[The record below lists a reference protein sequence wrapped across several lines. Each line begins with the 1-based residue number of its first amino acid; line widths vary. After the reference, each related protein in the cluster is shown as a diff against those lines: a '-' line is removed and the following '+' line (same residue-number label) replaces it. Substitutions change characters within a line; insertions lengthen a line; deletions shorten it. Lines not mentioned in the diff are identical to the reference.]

1 MFAKHC
7 LGCEATA
14 EDKADRDVCLSG
26 LAYSW
31 GRDRK
36 EASRWIYQLMG
47 GDRCHGGQY
56 SRGGQQKC
64 SWEHLW
70 GGGGQARGVN
80 EARSGH
86 VSGRDICLPLVLR
99 GPCFQVA
106 GLCVSSV
113 QEAFSTGGCILCVS
127 LLSKCSVAAFCIPP
141 MGSFLF
147 SLGIVVGLR
156 DRYSLLAWREWPHLV
171 YSLD

>member
-14 EDKADRDVCLSG
+14 QDKADRDVCLSG

-70 GGGGQARGVN
+70 GGGGQASGVN
-80 EARSGH
+80 EARPGH

-106 GLCVSSV
+106 GLCVSSA
-113 QEAFSTGGCILCVS
+113 QEAFSTGGCILCPS
-127 LLSKCSVAAFCIPP
+127 TLQMQC
-141 MGSFLF
+141 GSFLHLSNGILFVFFGHCGWPERYAF
-147 SLGIVVGLR
+147 SLGLEGMATSCL
-156 DRYSLLAWREWPHLV
+156 
-171 YSLD
+171 